1 MTVQPEAG
9 LLPDQLLRDFADASD
24 TLLCIIDG
32 DGRLLFSNPALQR
45 FTGRTEEELAG
56 QYFWDVFV
64 VPEHIALSQD
74 AVARA
79 MATGIAHPQEGDW
92 LTGAGE
98 RRRVAMRNTVL
109 LDDGGRPYAIGC
121 IGLDVTD
128 DRRREEQLHQRAQT
142 DLLTG
147 IANRGA
153 LFDAL
158 RARLEDGPG
167 CALLFCDLDRFKAV
181 NDEHGHAVGDA
192 LLTELARRM
201 SDLAGPGD
209 LVARFGGDEF
219 VILCPAGGEA
229 DLQALAERGH
239 GRGRAVRRSA
249 GPAVDRG
256 QRRGGRG
263 PAGGHR
269 RRADQ
274 PRGPGDVRGEDAP
287 APRRRRDPQGRGLL
301 LTAAAQAVGA
311 PVLLLRGRGSA
322 TGVAC
327 TGPVGSAGVGADG
340 TGRP

>member
-24 TLLCIIDG
+24 TLLCIVDG
-32 DGRLLFSNPALQR
+32 NGRVLFSNPALQR

-56 QYFWDVFV
+56 QYFWEVFV
-64 VPEHIALSQD
+64 VPEHVALSQD

-109 LDDGGRPYAIGC
+109 MDGGGRPYAIGC

-192 LLTELARRM
+192 LLTEMARRM

-219 VILCPAGGEA
+219 VILCPAGDEG
-229 DLQALAERGH
+229 DLQALAER
-239 GRGRAVRRSA
+239 VVMVVSEPFA
-249 GPAVDRG
+249 GPQGPLSIGVSVGVAVGSPGDTADELISRADRAMYG
-256 QRRGGRG
+256 EKTHPHRG
-263 PAGGHR
+263 AGGT
-269 RRADQ
+269 RRA
-274 PRGPGDVRGEDAP
+274 GDVR
-287 APRRRRDPQGRGLL
+287 
-301 LTAAAQAVGA
+301 
-311 PVLLLRGRGSA
+311 
-322 TGVAC
+322 
-327 TGPVGSAGVGADG
+327 
-340 TGRP
+340 